1 MPCFSPIDKFSRLC
15 LFFISTS
22 TSLNLVAGE
31 LTLDNGDV
39 IHGELVALHENHIVW
54 SSNVF
59 GEIEIPKE
67 NIKEVNSSSVL
78 PVVKTITTTASD
90 GDIQLEERTNC
101 SFQLDKKTSVVCD
114 TGEWQGLT
122 LNDVISVPLAPKPDP
137 FVGDIKFG
145 INKKS
150 GNTNSEEV
158 DIGLSTQYRQGK
170 FLHEAGLVIESD
182 SSEGE
187 VTDEQYKGNY
197 QINYDLNGD
206 NPDDSWFSYGRIKYE
221 NTRFSAIEEQYQIG
235 AGLGRR
241 LHFPNQLKLNMQLG
255 GTYLSTKRA
264 EDSSDDKNLAGRWAL
279 NLDWSIP
286 GSELTLFHRQEL
298 LWVMDDINNNEVE
311 TSTGIKVPL
320 LGGIFSEIRYD
331 MDYVSEPT
339 EDQSH
344 ADEEWVISLGY
355 QW

>member
-1 MPCFSPIDKFSRLC
+1 MPYFSPMTNPLRPC
-15 LFFISTS
+15 LFLVSTLL
-22 TSLNLVAGE
+22 SLNLVAGE

-54 SSNVF
+54 SSSLF
-59 GEIEIPKE
+59 GEINIPKA

-78 PVVKTITTTASD
+78 PVVKAITTTTNDTDS
-90 GDIQLEERTNC
+90 QLEERTNC
-101 SFQLDKKTSVVCD
+101 SVQIDNKTSVLCD
-114 TGEWQGLT
+114 SGEWQGLS
-122 LNDVISVPLAPKPDP
+122 LNDVVSVPLAPKPDP
-137 FVGDIKFG
+137 FVGDVKFG

-158 DIGLSTQYRQGK
+158 DIGLSAQWRQEK
-170 FLHEAGLVIESD
+170 FLHEAELTIESD

-197 QINYDLNGD
+197 QLNYDLNGD
-206 NPDDSWFSYGRIKYE
+206 NPDDSWFSYGRVKYE

-235 AGLGRR
+235 MGVGRR
-241 LHFPNQLKLNMQLG
+241 LRFPNQLKLNMQVG
-255 GTYLSTKRA
+255 AAYLSTKRA
-264 EDSSDDKNLAGRWAL
+264 ENSSDDNNLAGRWAL
-279 NLDWSIP
+279 KLDWAIP

-298 LWVMDDINNNEVE
+298 LWVMDDINNNEAE

-339 EDQSH
+339 EDQKH
-344 ADEEWVISLGY
+344 TDEEWVISLGY
-355 QW
+355 HW